1 MDYEQLFVES
11 KWGILKLLS
20 EDDYSPM
27 ELAEK
32 MNTSISNI
40 SQQLRFLEMAGLVTK
55 ERVSNRD
62 KGKPRAKFSIA
73 SDYLYGVVITKE
85 FARKKLMPL
94 APRQKMMVQIWQ
106 LSEEQQYLAEKFFW
120 KIEEKVVGMKAMA

>member
-20 EDDYSPM
+20 EDDYSLM
-27 ELAEK
+27 EL
-32 MNTSISNI
+32 
-40 SQQLRFLEMAGLVTK
+40 AGLVTK